1 MVSSPAFNLRKK
13 MIRSKLEKVG
23 AISKETAV
31 TLKEA
36 NVFYP
41 TAFPQLTQSMVE
53 DGVLGITSEKKY
65 YLIHN

>member
-1 MVSSPAFNLRKK
+1 

-53 DGVLGITSEKKY
+53 DRVLGITSEKKY